1 MSKKIH
7 TLKRPGKPEQ
17 MLRKHRSYQD
27 DSSNSATIIE
37 EPVFIGML
45 KFIVAL
51 SLVAPL
57 AFVPSA
63 EAREVRVY
71 SGRHYNTDRKAFKQF
86 SNETGIKVRLIES
99 TGISLIER
107 LKREGA
113 NSNADVI
120 LLVDAARVNN
130 AADAG
135 LLQPI
140 KSQKLISNIPSRY
153 RDPSNR
159 WFGFTR
165 RVRAIIVN
173 PNIVNSNTINT
184 YADLAKPELKGK
196 LCLRKRKNV
205 YNQSLVADQIILK
218 GKAKADLWVK
228 QMVANV
234 SQPYFS
240 GDVSLIRAVGQGKC
254 GVGLVNHYYLAR
266 MQAGASGQ
274 SDKTL
279 TSNIRLVM
287 PNPAHVNI
295 SAAAVAKSAKNKKEA
310 IQFIEFLSSPQGS
323 RLIADPTFE
332 YPLKGFGTSKELT
345 KFGRFTPDDVSI
357 SALGATQKT
366 AIQVMANAGWR

>member
-1 MSKKIH
+1 MF
-7 TLKRPGKPEQ
+7 LD
-17 MLRKHRSYQD
+17 MLR
-27 DSSNSATIIE
+27 
-37 EPVFIGML
+37 FIA
-45 KFIVAL
+45 AL

-63 EAREVRVY
+63 EAKEVRVY

-86 SNETGIKVRLIES
+86 SQQTGIKVRLIES

-130 AADAG
+130 AAKEG
-135 LLQPI
+135 LLQPV

-173 PNIVNSNTINT
+173 PNVVNPNTIKT
-184 YADLAKPELKGK
+184 YADLAKPALKGK

-218 GKAKADLWVK
+218 GQAKASAWVK
-228 QMVANV
+228 QMVSNV
-234 SQPYFS
+234 GQPYFS

-266 MQAGASGQ
+266 MQAGASGKNDQ
-274 SDKTL
+274 KL
-279 TSNIRLVM
+279 TSKIKLVM
-287 PNPAHVNI
+287 I
-295 SAAAVAKSAKNKKEA
+295 
-310 IQFIEFLSSPQGS
+310 II
-323 RLIADPTFE
+323 I
-332 YPLKGFGTSKELT
+332 
-345 KFGRFTPDDVSI
+345 
-357 SALGATQKT
+357 
-366 AIQVMANAGWR
+366 